1 MKARLVEFGE
11 LEIDGERYHKDV
23 VIDGGRIHKRDKG
36 PSKALRGRYGHT
48 PLSTA
53 EEIPWGGSRLI
64 VGTGADG
71 SLPILPDVYDEATRR
86 GIEITAVPPAEACRL
101 VTDSK
106 RKQVFAVLHST
117 C

>member
-1 MKARLVEFGE
+1 VAFGE
-11 LEIDGERYHKDV
+11 LSVDGERYYSDV
-23 VIDGGRIHKRDKG
+23 VIEAGRVRKRDKG

-64 VGTGADG
+64 VGTGAYG
-71 SLPILPDVYDEATRR
+71 SLPILPEVYDEATRR
-86 GIEITAVPPAEACRL
+86 GIEVTAVPTSEACRL
-101 VTDSK
+101 VAGSK
-106 RKQVFAVLHST
+106 RKQVFAVLHAT

>member
-1 MKARLVEFGE
+1 MAFGE
-11 LEIDGERYHKDV
+11 LSVDGERYYSDV
-23 VIDGGRIHKRDKG
+23 VIEAGRVRKRDKG

-48 PLSTA
+48 PLSPA

-64 VGTGADG
+64 VGTGVYG
-71 SLPILPDVYDEATRR
+71 SLPILPEVYDEATRR
-86 GIEITAVPPAEACRL
+86 GIEVTAVPTPEACRL
-101 VTDSK
+101 VADSK